1 MPIPTI
7 PIRLATILIA
17 WLLALAVSAAHA
29 QSYPAKPVRML
40 VGFPPGGAADFVA
53 RAIAEPLGRELGQP
67 LVIENRPGAGSSIAA
82 ELAARAAPDGYTI
95 LIASP
100 SSIMV
105 NPLLMP
111 KLGYNAKTDLAPI
124 SQVSASPMVVAA
136 SPSTGITSL
145 RELIDAAKK
154 APGKLNFAS
163 AGNGSAPHLAGVL
176 FLRIAGVD
184 IVHVPFKGGGPAVA
198 SVLAGDTQ
206 VTFATPPSVLPQ
218 IEAGRLRG
226 LAVTSRKGSA
236 LFPNI
241 PGTEAAGL
249 PEYEISFWYGFFAP
263 AGTPAPIVKRIFD
276 ATADV
281 LRKPEVGQML
291 AREGTEAV
299 GSSSPEAFAA
309 FLAAEEKLWARIV
322 KDSGAKLD

>member
-7 PIRLATILIA
+7 PIPIPAILLA
-17 WLLALAVSAAHA
+17 WLLALASAANA
-29 QSYPAKPVRML
+29 QGYPAKPVRLL

-124 SQVSASPMVVAA
+124 TQVSASPMVVAA
-136 SPSTGITSL
+136 NPTTGIASL

-176 FLRIAGVD
+176 FLRVAGVD

-226 LAVTSRKGSA
+226 LAVTSRKGSP
-236 LFPNI
+236 LFPNL

-276 ATADV
+276 ATTMV
-281 LRKPEVGQML
+281 LRKAEVEQML

-299 GSSSPEAFAA
+299 GSASPEAFAA
-309 FLAAEEKLWARIV
+309 FLADEEKLWARIV

>member
-1 MPIPTI
+1 MMQRSI
-7 PIRLATILIA
+7 LAL
-17 WLLALAVSAAHA
+17 LLALAAPVVAAQA
-29 QSYPAKPVRML
+29 PAYPSKPVRML

-53 RAIAEPLGRELGQP
+53 RALGEPLARELGQP

-100 SSIMV
+100 SSQMV

-111 KLGYNAKTDLAPI
+111 KLGYNARTDFAPI
-124 SQVSASPMVVAA
+124 TQVSASPMVVAVN
-136 SPSTGITSL
+136 PGIGVGSL
-145 RELIDAAKK
+145 RELIDAAKR
-154 APGKLNFAS
+154 APGKLNFATS
-163 AGNGSAPHLAGVL
+163 GNGSAPHLAGVL
-176 FLRIAGVD
+176 FMRVAGVD

-206 VTFATPPSVLPQ
+206 LTFATPPSVLPQ

-226 LAVTSRKGSA
+226 LAVTSRKGSP
-236 LFPNI
+236 LFPKL

-249 PEYEISFWYGFFAP
+249 PDYEISFWYGFFAP
-263 AGTPAPIVKRIFD
+263 AGTPAPVIRRLFD
-276 ATADV
+276 ATAAT
-281 LRKPEVGQML
+281 LQKPEVKEML

-299 GSSSPEAFAA
+299 GSRSPEDFAA

-322 KDSGAKLD
+322 KESGAKLD